1 MARFCYNAFMAPTF
15 VRPTVRAMSG
25 YTPGEQPR
33 PGERIVKLNTNENP
47 FPPSEKVM
55 AAIRNIEPEMLR
67 RYPNP
72 TAEPFRRAAAKLW
85 GLSPEMILA
94 GNGSDDILTIATRTF
109 IPAGGTLA
117 CPEPTYSLYPVL
129 AKLQDAQIKS
139 VWWPADY
146 TLPIDALLAT
156 KANAIYL
163 ANPNAPTGTFVP
175 PAAVAEL
182 AGRFDGALLID
193 EAYADFAADNCVAL
207 VERHAN
213 IIISRTLSKAYSL
226 AGLRVGYAI
235 AQPRVIEEMMKV
247 KDSYNCDA
255 VSIAA
260 ATAAIEDQ
268 DYAVSRWADVRNERQ
283 RVAAALEAMGWSV
296 LPSSANFLLATPPH
310 GRGREVYL
318 GLKNQGILVRH
329 FDQPGLSD
337 KIRITIGA
345 SQENNALLAGV
356 KALTATSEAA

>member
-1 MARFCYNAFMAPTF
+1 
-15 VRPTVRAMSG
+15 
-25 YTPGEQPR
+25 
-33 PGERIVKLNTNENP
+33 
-47 FPPSEKVM
+47 
-55 AAIRNIEPEMLR
+55 
-67 RYPNP
+67 
-72 TAEPFRRAAAKLW
+72 
-85 GLSPEMILA
+85 
-94 GNGSDDILTIATRTF
+94 
-109 IPAGGTLA
+109 
-117 CPEPTYSLYPVL
+117 
-129 AKLQDAQIKS
+129 
-139 VWWPADY
+139 
-146 TLPIDALLAT
+146 
-156 KANAIYL
+156 
-163 ANPNAPTGTFVP
+163 
-175 PAAVAEL
+175 
-182 AGRFDGALLID
+182 
-193 EAYADFAADNCVAL
+193 
-207 VERHAN
+207 
-213 IIISRTLSKAYSL
+213 
-226 AGLRVGYAI
+226 
-235 AQPRVIEEMMKV
+235 VIEEMMKV

-296 LPSSANFLLATPPH
+296 LPSSANFILATPPH